1 VRPEFVRALSRN
13 TRANILL
20 PVAALMLSL
29 APPLVVASVL
39 AAEVTPQQEV
49 EGRLMC
55 YCGCSDLTVRV
66 CTCGTADAIRAEIA
80 GRLSDGE
87 SPGQVVASFVA
98 RHGAQ
103 IRSAPLKSGFD
114 LVAWV
119 TPFVALILAGSALV
133 VLVRRWGKARGI
145 PVTASGS
152 PGAEAAGARTPEE
165 RRALERV
172 RREMR
177 EKR

>member
-1 VRPEFVRALSRN
+1 MRPEFVRALSRN
-13 TRANILL
+13 ARANILL

-119 TPFVALILAGSALV
+119 TPFLVLFLAGTALV
-133 VLVRRWGKARGI
+133 VVVRRWGSVRTSPA
-145 PVTASGS
+145 A
-152 PGAEAAGARTPEE
+152 PGAPPAMDLHAPTPEE
-165 RRALERV
+165 ERARERV
-172 RREMR
+172 RRELR
-177 EKR
+177 ERR